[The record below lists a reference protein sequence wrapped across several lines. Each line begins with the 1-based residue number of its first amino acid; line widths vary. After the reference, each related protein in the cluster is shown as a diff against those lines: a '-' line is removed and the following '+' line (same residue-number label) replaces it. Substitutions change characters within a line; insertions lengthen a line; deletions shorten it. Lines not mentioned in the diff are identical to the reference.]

1 MAGTAPEHWDIA
13 ISFAS
18 ADEALA
24 EELRNHLQPPL
35 KVFLWSKAQ
44 EHLAGRDGIEA
55 FRMIFGTQATLVVIL
70 FAAPWGE
77 TAWTRV
83 EETGI
88 KELGLDRG
96 WEHLLF
102 VRLNT
107 TDPVPKWVPKPHL
120 YLNYEAFGMTDL
132 VGAIKLKLAE
142 LGVETKVVTPRERA
156 AAQQRQRA
164 FDAETIDLLTRPPWI
179 FDEIVDELFNAIK
192 READAV
198 AEDTGWRVT
207 YGSGA
212 IIGGFTISAKNQ
224 GLQLRSGR
232 RALNSTDDTYLI
244 LSEYRH
250 PLAIAEPGQR
260 YYSFRAIKSVRARR
274 LELRRLPTIG
284 WCWEIDSKVL
294 PVDATAAAVI
304 HILLD
309 RVEAGVNQPEPD
321 FLDPEAE

>member
-1 MAGTAPEHWDIA
+1 MAGTASEQWDVA

-18 ADEALA
+18 SDEAVA
-24 EELRNHLQPPL
+24 EDLRNHLQPPL

-44 EHLAGRDGIEA
+44 ERLAGRDGIEA
-55 FRMIFGTQATLVVIL
+55 FRTIFRTQATLVVIF

-88 KELGLDRG
+88 QELGLDRG

-120 YLNYEAFGMTDL
+120 YLNYEAFGMSDP

-142 LGVETKVVTPRERA
+142 LGVETKAVTPRERA
-156 AAQQRQRA
+156 AVQQRRRA
-164 FDAETIDLLTRPPWI
+164 FDAETIELLTRPPWI
-179 FDEIVDELFNAIK
+179 FDGIVDELLNAIK

-198 AEDTGWRVT
+198 AEETGWRVT
-207 YGSGA
+207 YGPAA
-212 IIGGFTISAKNQ
+212 IVGGFAISAKNQ

-232 RALNSTDDTYLI
+232 SALNSTDDIYLV
-244 LSEYRH
+244 LSEYKQ
-250 PLAIAEPGQR
+250 PLAIAQPGQN
-260 YYSFRAIKSVRARR
+260 YHSFRAIKSVRSRR

-309 RVEAGVNQPEPD
+309 RVEAGKNQPEPD
-321 FLDPEAE
+321 LFDPEG